1 MPIDQP
7 CCTINESTSIAI
19 IISLSMLNGAL
30 LQDLALITIILIKVC
45 GFCVLQFSKYYDFE
59 AVNNMNARC
68 SDLEV

>member
-1 MPIDQP
+1 
-7 CCTINESTSIAI
+7 
-19 IISLSMLNGAL
+19 MLNGAL